1 LKTGGVPV
9 KTIKKSAFLIAVLLL
24 FCSTSSAEQGYQQQ
38 RDHLVQ
44 RIKDNVALNND
55 YLLSE
60 HLDAR
65 VLDVMRFVPR
75 HEFVPQKYRKHAYK
89 NRPLPIG
96 YGQTISQP
104 VIVAIMTDLLHLKQS
119 DQVLEI
125 GTGSGYQAAVLA
137 RLVEKVYSIEI
148 VEELFERS
156 SHDLK
161 RLGFD
166 NVVTRSGDGYFG
178 WPEQAPFDR
187 IIVTAANSHIPPS
200 LIKQLKPGGR
210 MVLPVGGRFML
221 QHLVLVIKD
230 AEGNVT
236 TQQLLPVK
244 FVPLTGQH

>member
-1 LKTGGVPV
+1 M
-9 KTIKKSAFLIAVLLL
+9 KTIKKTAFLIAVLLL
-24 FCSTSSAEQGYQQQ
+24 FCATSLAEQDYQQE
-38 RDHLVQ
+38 RNHLVQ
-44 RIKDNVALNND
+44 LIKANVALSND

-65 VLDVMRFVPR
+65 VLDAIRVVPR
-75 HEFVPQKYRKHAYK
+75 HEFVPKKYRKHAYK

-104 VIVAIMTDLLHLKQS
+104 VIVAIMTDLLQLKPT
-119 DQVLEI
+119 DRVLEI

-137 RLVEKVYSIEI
+137 KLVDTVYSIEI
-148 VEELFERS
+148 VEALFERS
-156 SHDLK
+156 THDLK

-166 NVVTRSGDGYFG
+166 NVITRSGDGYFG

-200 LIKQLKPGGR
+200 LLKQLKPRGR
-210 MVLPVGGRFML
+210 MIIPVGGQFMI

-230 AEGNVT
+230 AENNIT
-236 TQQLLPVK
+236 TQQLLPVR

>member
-1 LKTGGVPV
+1 M
-9 KTIKKSAFLIAVLLL
+9 LLL
-24 FCSTSSAEQGYQQQ
+24 FCATSLAEQDYQQE
-38 RDHLVQ
+38 RNHLVQ
-44 RIKDNVALNND
+44 LIKANVALSND

-65 VLDVMRFVPR
+65 VLDAIRVVPR
-75 HEFVPQKYRKHAYK
+75 HEFVPKKYRKHAYK

-104 VIVAIMTDLLHLKQS
+104 VIVAIMTDLLQLKPT
-119 DQVLEI
+119 DRVLEI

-137 RLVEKVYSIEI
+137 KLVDTVYSIEI
-148 VEELFERS
+148 VEALFERS
-156 SHDLK
+156 THDLK

-166 NVVTRSGDGYFG
+166 NVITRSGDGYFG

-200 LIKQLKPGGR
+200 LLKQLKPRGR
-210 MVLPVGGRFML
+210 MIIPVGGQFMI

-230 AEGNVT
+230 AENNIT
-236 TQQLLPVK
+236 TQQLLPVR

>member
-1 LKTGGVPV
+1 V
-9 KTIKKSAFLIAVLLL
+9 KTVKKLAFLIALLLL
-24 FCSTSSAEQGYQQQ
+24 FSTSSLAESDYQQQ

-44 RIKDNVALNND
+44 VIEANVALSSD
-55 YLLSE
+55 YLLSDHIDE
-60 HLDAR
+60 RVMDAI
-65 VLDVMRFVPR
+65 RFVPR

-104 VIVAIMTDLLHLKQS
+104 VIVAIMTDLLQLGQS
-119 DQVLEI
+119 DRVLEI

-137 RLVEKVYSIEI
+137 KLVEEVYSIEI
-148 VEELFERS
+148 IKELFERS
-156 SHDLK
+156 THDLK
-161 RLGFD
+161 RLKFD
-166 NVVTRSGDGYFG
+166 NVITHSGDGYFG

-187 IIVTAANSHIPPS
+187 IIVTAANSHIPTA
-200 LIKQLKPGGR
+200 LLKQLKPGGR
-210 MVLPVGGRFML
+210 MVIPVGGRFMI

-230 AEGNVT
+230 EAGNIT

>member
-1 LKTGGVPV
+1 M
-9 KTIKKSAFLIAVLLL
+9 KTIKKPAFFIALL
-24 FCSTSSAEQGYQQQ
+24 FVFCHVSLAEPDYQQQ
-38 RDHLVQ
+38 RDQLVQ
-44 RIKDNVALNND
+44 RIKDNVALSND
-55 YLLSE
+55 YLLSDQI
-60 HLDAR
+60 DAR
-65 VLDVMRFVPR
+65 VLDVIGSVPR

-96 YGQTISQP
+96 FGQTISQP
-104 VIVAIMTDLLHLKQS
+104 VIVAIMTDLLRLKQS
-119 DQVLEI
+119 DRVLEI

-137 RLVEKVYSIEI
+137 RLVDKVYSIEI
-148 VEELFERS
+148 VEPLFERS
-156 SHDLK
+156 SDDLK

-166 NVVTRSGDGYFG
+166 NVVTRAGDGYFG
-178 WPEQAPFDR
+178 WPELAPFDR

-230 AEGNVT
+230 LEGKVT